1 MSDEDDLFGKAMQ
14 HVRRI
19 DTEARRV
26 PEKPKPAA
34 RPAPHRH
41 HGLPASGPAPTHRPE
56 RSDEPWILKADGV
69 SAERL
74 RQLGAGGP
82 PIDVETDL
90 HGMTREE
97 MYRTLSRVMEQ
108 ALERG
113 WRVLSLVHGRGLHSQ
128 DGRPVLREAVY
139 GWLRDGPYAGWVLA
153 VIPKPGTGGGSA
165 LILLRRHR

>member
-19 DTEARRV
+19 ESEPRRV
-26 PEKPKPAA
+26 PEKPKPTA
-34 RPAPHRH
+34 RPASYRH
-41 HGLPASGPAPTHRPE
+41 HGLPAAEPAPTHRPK

-74 RQLGAGGP
+74 RQLGAGRP
-82 PIDVETDL
+82 PIDAETDL
-90 HGMTREE
+90 HGMTREA
-97 MYRTLSRVMEQ
+97 MYRTLSCVMEQ
-108 ALERG
+108 ALERD
-113 WRVLSLVHGRGLHSQ
+113 WRVLSLVHGRGLHSE
-128 DGRPVLREAVY
+128 DGRPVLKEAVY

-165 LILLRRHR
+165 LALLRRRR